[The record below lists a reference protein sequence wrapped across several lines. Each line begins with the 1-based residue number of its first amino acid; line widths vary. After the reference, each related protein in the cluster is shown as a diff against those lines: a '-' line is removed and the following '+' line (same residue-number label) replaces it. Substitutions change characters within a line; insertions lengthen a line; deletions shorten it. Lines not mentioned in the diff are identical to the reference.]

1 MRWPESCKFCESP
14 KPRSFAALMDLYEHN
29 YMRLKCLC
37 PPIKDITG
45 HVVSQVS
52 EAHDLHLIVVEQS
65 RHTTT
70 FCLTYEMADNVPRP
84 NLTLRI
90 YHDARQAEVLSLGRN
105 NLAGMGRGL
114 TDAALLHRWR
124 TNRFLYKWLNYCRK
138 QGHGFDQR
146 SSIEC
151 VNKYLSMD
159 GLTAQAGVKTS

>member
-45 HVVSQVS
+45 HVVSQVLN
-52 EAHDLHLIVVEQS
+52 ADDLHLIVIEQS

-70 FCLTYEMADNVPRP
+70 FRLTYEMADNVPRP

-90 YHDARQAEVLSLGRN
+90 YHDARQAEVLSRGRN
-105 NLAGMGRGL
+105 DLASMDRGL
-114 TDAALLHRWR
+114 TDAALLSRWK

-138 QGHGFDQR
+138 QGHG
-146 SSIEC
+146 
-151 VNKYLSMD
+151 YD
-159 GLTAQAGVKTS
+159 GNCLIDHTNELILGGDLVIQD

>member
-52 EAHDLHLIVVEQS
+52 GAHDLHLIVIEQS

-70 FCLTYEMADNVPRP
+70 FRLTYEMADNILRP

-90 YHDARQAEVLSLGRN
+90 YHDARQAEVLSSGPKEMAEVEMRQ
-105 NLAGMGRGL
+105 

-124 TNRFLYKWLNYCRK
+124 ANRFLYKWLNYCRR
-138 QGHGFDQR
+138 QGHGFDKDSLTER
-146 SSIEC
+146 
-151 VNKYLSMD
+151 VNRHLSTD
-159 GLTAQAGVKTS
+159 GLATQI

>member
-52 EAHDLHLIVVEQS
+52 DAHDLHLIVIEQS

-70 FCLTYEMADNVPRP
+70 FRLTYEMADNVPRP

-90 YHDARQAEVLSLGRN
+90 YHDARQAEVLNLGPKEIVGAAR
-105 NLAGMGRGL
+105 RQ

-124 TNRFLYKWLNYCRK
+124 TNRFLYKWLNYCRR
-138 QGHGFDQR
+138 QGHGFDTGSLTDR
-146 SSIEC
+146 A
-151 VNKYLSMD
+151 NKHLPTD
-159 GLTAQAGVKTS
+159 GLATQA